1 MVLDSRQIISFYV
14 VCSALVLL
22 VSSIYILEPQER
34 DYLRSAA
41 SRGSPS
47 EEELIARF
55 SNCEPNLGDIV
66 SIYHDQ
72 PTYICCD
79 HRHLISYYMYMPMA
93 PTFPTQRDFNGI
105 I

>member
-1 MVLDSRQIISFYV
+1 MVLDSRQIISLYV

-41 SRGSPS
+41 SRRSPS

-55 SNCEPNLGDIV
+55 SNCEPNHGDIV

-72 PTYICCD
+72 PTYIRSD
-79 HRHLISYYMYMPMA
+79 HSYYLYMPMA
-93 PTFPTQRDFNGI
+93 PIFPTQRDFNGI

>member
-1 MVLDSRQIISFYV
+1 MVLDSRLIISLYV

-41 SRGSPS
+41 SRRSPS

-55 SNCEPNLGDIV
+55 SNCEPNHGDIV

-72 PTYICCD
+72 HIF
-79 HRHLISYYMYMPMA
+79 A
-93 PTFPTQRDFNGI
+93 PTIGI
-105 I
+105 Y

>member
-1 MVLDSRQIISFYV
+1 MVLDSRQIISLYV

-41 SRGSPS
+41 SRRSPS

-55 SNCEPNLGDIV
+55 SNCEPNHGEIV
-66 SIYHDQ
+66 SINHDQ
-72 PTYICCD
+72 HNLLRPLA
-79 HRHLISYYMYMPMA
+79 LISYYMYMPMA
-93 PTFPTQRDFNGI
+93 PTLPTQRDFNGI